1 MGKSNNYPQGE
12 LDKMEPATTQMIV
25 TSLMELYDKG
35 KPQTDEEVRQRVEDY
50 FSFCAY
56 SSMRPGIE
64 TLAACLH
71 VSRYT
76 IFNWSKGIKCSEERK
91 EIIQGAKSLINAF
104 IEQALLSGKI
114 NPASGIFLAKNWLG
128 YKDSVSLEET
138 MPQTN
143 VKKVLTAAEIRE
155 QLENNTINE

>member
-1 MGKSNNYPQGE
+1 M
-12 LDKMEPATTQMIV
+12 
-25 TSLMELYDKG
+25 
-35 KPQTDEEVRQRVEDY
+35 
-50 FSFCAY
+50 
-56 SSMRPGIE
+56 
-64 TLAACLH
+64 
-71 VSRYT
+71 
-76 IFNWSKGIKCSEERK
+76 
-91 EIIQGAKSLINAF
+91 INAF

-155 QLENNTINE
+155 QLESNTINE